1 MQLFANVAI
10 KKCNGELF
18 SPKKFRSNES
28 KQSNTIINE
37 IKNKDN
43 R

>member
-18 SPKKFRSNES
+18 SPKKFIRSNEINRL
-28 KQSNTIINE
+28 NTI
-37 IKNKDN
+37 IKNKDK

>member
-18 SPKKFRSNES
+18 SPKKFINES
-28 KQSNTIINE
+28 KRLNTFVNE